1 VWTGRDARRL
11 GLVDRIG
18 GLEQAI
24 QSAASMAELED
35 YDVRYLRKSISFEDA
50 LALRVIE
57 QGVAFGARFG
67 LEFDARPL
75 VTRLTERYVPDLAGL
90 LQLSDP
96 RGVYYHC
103 MCAFR

>member
-1 VWTGRDARRL
+1 VWTGRDAHRL
-11 GLVDRIG
+11 GLIDRIG

-24 QSAASMAELED
+24 QSAASIAELED
-35 YDVRYLRKSISFEDA
+35 YEVRYLRKPISLEDA
-50 LALRVIE
+50 LALHVIE

-67 LEFDARPL
+67 LEFDTRTL
-75 VTRLTERYVPDLAGL
+75 VTRLTERYAPDLAGL

-96 RGVYYHC
+96 RGLYYHC